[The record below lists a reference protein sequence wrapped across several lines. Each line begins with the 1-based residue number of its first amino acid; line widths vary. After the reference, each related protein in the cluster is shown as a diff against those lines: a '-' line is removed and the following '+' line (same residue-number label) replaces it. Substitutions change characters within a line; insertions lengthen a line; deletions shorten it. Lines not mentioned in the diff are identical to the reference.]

1 MRGNHGAAAAAAS
14 AAAQKH
20 GRQTAISMKRKKEKS
35 LVYLQASRDGA
46 RKLIREDVE
55 EVSERL
61 LLSCF
66 VKNAPRFAR
75 RRVSPTSTSSRT
87 LTGRTL

>member
-55 EVSERL
+55 EVSERSERALRQDEHTRDESRDMATVIIAISKL
-61 LLSCF
+61 L
-66 VKNAPRFAR
+66 N
-75 RRVSPTSTSSRT
+75 
-87 LTGRTL
+87 